1 MIFIT
6 KPEDRSGSSINRL
19 LLIMKL
25 IALLVSINITMVMGD
40 GLAQTITLQVKD
52 ISLVEAMRSIQKQS
66 GHSYFLKGKE
76 LANIR
81 VNADIKDL
89 ELSEA
94 MSLLLQEKPADWVLE
109 DGTIVIRPSIVE
121 QVSIRPERKVK
132 KTEVEEQERTITGK
146 VTDAFDDTPISGVSV
161 LVAGTSYGTT
171 TDDDGI
177 YELLANEGDSLI
189 FTYVGYDSQK
199 IEVTKVKIINVRL
212 SEDSE
217 SLDEIV
223 VVGFGQQKK
232 ESLVSSVASISGEEL
247 RAPVGKLSNA
257 FAGQVPGLISVQRQ
271 W

>member
-25 IALLVSINITMVMGD
+25 IALLVSLNITMVMGD

-109 DGTIVIRPSIVE
+109 DGTIVIRPSITK
-121 QVSIRPERKVK
+121 QVSIKPRRKVK

-146 VTDAFDDTPISGVSV
+146 VTDEEGDPLVGVSV
-161 LVAGTSYGTT
+161 SIQGTAIATA
-171 TDDDGI
+171 TDDKGEFEISADKGDI
-177 YELLANEGDSLI
+177 LVFSSIGFLSQEVELGESIVMDIVLENDEAGLE
-189 FTYVGYDSQK
+189 
-199 IEVTKVKIINVRL
+199 EV
-212 SEDSE
+212 
-217 SLDEIV
+217 V
-223 VVGFGQQKK
+223 VVGYGTMKK
-232 ESLVSSVASISGEEL
+232 SSLTSAVSDIKGEEL
-247 RAPVGKLSNA
+247 IK
-257 FAGQVPGLISVQRQ
+257 
-271 W
+271 

>member
-66 GHSYFLKGKE
+66 GNSYFLKGKE

-89 ELSEA
+89 DLSEA
-94 MSLLLQEKPADWVLE
+94 MSVLLKDKAADWVLE
-109 DGTIVIRPSIVE
+109 DGTIVVRPSIVE

-146 VTDAFDDTPISGVSV
+146 VTDEEGQHSEGVT
-161 LVAGTSYGTT
+161 VAVKESNLATT
-171 TDDDGI
+171 TDEKGE
-177 YELLANEGDSLI
+177 YSLTI
-189 FTYVGYDSQK
+189 TKEALILMFSNVGFIPLEQSIGSDK
-199 IEVTKVKIINVRL
+199 IVDAVMAAQISDLE
-212 SEDSE
+212 E
-217 SLDEIV
+217 V
-223 VVGFGQQKK
+223 VV
-232 ESLVSSVASISGEEL
+232 V
-247 RAPVGKLSNA
+247 
-257 FAGQVPGLISVQRQ
+257 
-271 W
+271 

>member
-25 IALLVSINITMVMGD
+25 IALLVSLNITMVMGD

-52 ISLVEAMRSIQKQS
+52 ISLVEAVRSIQKQS

-109 DGTIVIRPSIVE
+109 DGTIVVRPAIVE

-146 VTDAFDDTPISGVSV
+146 VTDEEGDPLVGVSV
-161 LVAGTSYGTT
+161 SVVGKTNAVAT
-171 TDDDGI
+171 TDKGDFEIAAEKGDVLVFSSIGFLSQEV
-177 YELLANEGDSLI
+177 ELGESTVIDIVLENDEAGLE
-189 FTYVGYDSQK
+189 
-199 IEVTKVKIINVRL
+199 EV
-212 SEDSE
+212 
-217 SLDEIV
+217 V
-223 VVGFGQQKK
+223 VVGYGTQKK
-232 ESLVSSVASISGEEL
+232 VNLTGAVSSI
-247 RAPVGKLSNA
+247 K
-257 FAGQVPGLISVQRQ
+257 
-271 W
+271 